1 MKPTLCSKCKKNL
14 AVVFIT
20 KIENGQTNN
29 EGYCLKCARELG
41 IKPVDDMISR
51 MGLSDEDLDNL
62 NGEMLDT
69 MNGLE
74 GLISNAQNPDD
85 ASEDEED
92 DDNASQTA
100 TFPFLNKLFGNAG
113 NNNPGE
119 ALTPQKEEPRQN
131 PPRGDKPNGQKNKKR
146 KFLDTY
152 CQNLTQKA
160 RDGKLDRIVGRD
172 VETERVVQILNRR
185 QKNNPCLIG
194 EPGVGKTAIAE
205 GLAQRIVDK
214 EVPYKLQGKEVYLM
228 DLTALVAGTQFRG
241 QFESRMKSLIDEVKK
256 LGNIILVIDE
266 VHNLVGAGDAEGS
279 MNAANILKPALSRGE
294 IQVIG
299 ATTFDEYRKY
309 IEKDSALERR
319 FQPVTVNEPT
329 IEESIAILRG
339 ISHYYEEFHG
349 VEIPPEIA
357 RQTVILSERYITDRF
372 LPDKAIDLL
381 DEACSDVNL
390 KNKSIGKLEA
400 LKKDQADIELEL
412 GALMDQPDKADA
424 DFARMAE
431 LRSRKLQLEKE
442 IAVLEEEPKPV
453 LTMENLAHIIEL
465 WTKIPASKIR
475 AQEYEQLENLDT
487 RLKEHIVGQD
497 EAIRAVTAAI
507 RRNRV
512 GISPKKRPVSFIFVG
527 STGVGK
533 TELVKC
539 LANEMFESVES
550 LIRLDMSEYME
561 KHSVSKLIGSPPG
574 YVGYDEAGQLTE
586 KIRRRPYS
594 VILFDELEKSHPDVL
609 NILLQILDDGRITDA
624 QGRVVNFE
632 NTIIIMT
639 SNAGSDRKDGSVGF
653 GKSLSEQ
660 TQEKAIKALS
670 EFLRP
675 EFINRV
681 DEVISF
687 NKLTEE
693 NFRAIAGIMLTD
705 LRQALSE
712 RGIDFTWDE
721 SVIDALVKKSYSV
734 TYGARNLRRTIQK
747 ELEDPIAQKII
758 ESFVS
763 PLHTLHAAADETG
776 TFTVTGE

>member
-74 GLISNAQNPDD
+74 GLIANAQNPDD
-85 ASEDEED
+85 TSEDEED

-412 GALMDQPDKADA
+412 GALMDQPDKADS

-453 LTMENLAHIIEL
+453 LTMENLARIIEL

-594 VILFDELEKSHPDVL
+594 VILFDELEKAHPDVL

-660 TQEKAIKALS
+660 TQEKAVKALS

-693 NFRAIAGIMLTD
+693 NFRAIAGIMLTE
-705 LRQALSE
+705 LHQALLD
-712 RGIDFTWDE
+712 RGIAFLWDE

>member
-74 GLISNAQNPDD
+74 GLISGAQNRDD
-85 ASEDEED
+85 EPEEDED
-92 DDNASQTA
+92 DENASQTA

-119 ALTPQKEEPRQN
+119 ALSPQKEEPRQN

-299 ATTFDEYRKY
+299 ATTFAEYRKY

-431 LRSRKLQLEKE
+431 LRSRNLQLEKE
-442 IAVLEEEPKPV
+442 LAVLEEEP
-453 LTMENLAHIIEL
+453 
-465 WTKIPASKIR
+465 
-475 AQEYEQLENLDT
+475 
-487 RLKEHIVGQD
+487 
-497 EAIRAVTAAI
+497 
-507 RRNRV
+507 
-512 GISPKKRPVSFIFVG
+512 
-527 STGVGK
+527 
-533 TELVKC
+533 
-539 LANEMFESVES
+539 
-550 LIRLDMSEYME
+550 
-561 KHSVSKLIGSPPG
+561 
-574 YVGYDEAGQLTE
+574 
-586 KIRRRPYS
+586 
-594 VILFDELEKSHPDVL
+594 
-609 NILLQILDDGRITDA
+609 
-624 QGRVVNFE
+624 
-632 NTIIIMT
+632 
-639 SNAGSDRKDGSVGF
+639 
-653 GKSLSEQ
+653 
-660 TQEKAIKALS
+660 
-670 EFLRP
+670 
-675 EFINRV
+675 
-681 DEVISF
+681 
-687 NKLTEE
+687 
-693 NFRAIAGIMLTD
+693 
-705 LRQALSE
+705 
-712 RGIDFTWDE
+712 
-721 SVIDALVKKSYSV
+721 
-734 TYGARNLRRTIQK
+734 
-747 ELEDPIAQKII
+747 
-758 ESFVS
+758 
-763 PLHTLHAAADETG
+763 
-776 TFTVTGE
+776 